1 MSSFREQINMS
12 PAQYSAPGGGPQGY
26 RPPGGGYGGGSTGY
40 GGGSPSNPGGGSPSN
55 PGGAGSKDDELRVSP
70 RPEKDGRGGYYH
82 ESMIKQTI
90 LIQDGDN
97 TQQIQIDIDRNGGVF
112 LDHGELAKLLD
123 GADINTVITQ
133 VQQAILTAKKS
144 YREAGSHRVER

>member
-1 MSSFREQINMS
+1 MSYVKPNRRVGAN
-12 PAQYSAPGGGPQGY
+12 PLPGG
-26 RPPGGGYGGGSTGY
+26 
-40 GGGSPSNPGGGSPSN
+40 NPGGAAPM
-55 PGGAGSKDDELRVSP
+55 PGPGAAGSKDDELRVSP
-70 RPEKDGRGGYYH
+70 RQEDDGRGGYYH
-82 ESMIKQTI
+82 EAMIKQTI

-133 VQQAILTAKKS
+133 VKQAILTAKNS
-144 YREAGSHRVER
+144 YSEAGSHRVGR